1 MSVGAQIDIQ
11 QPPSWLKRLGAKENR
26 MAKTWVKG
34 GGGGGGKD
42 GIVKEVERGEGTDAV
57 GNGNTIVQSVTM

>member
-1 MSVGAQIDIQ
+1 MSVGAEIDIQ

-34 GGGGGGKD
+34 GGGGKD
-42 GIVKEVERGEGTDAV
+42 GIVKEVEKGEGTDGV